1 MGDMPVNTLDTGLAN
16 VEVCSSNISFT
27 TVGKDGDPVL
37 MYRGY
42 SIYDLVRSGFEE
54 IVYLLLHDRLPN
66 RDQLDV
72 FCNTLKDNMTLNS
85 PVQDHLESYPA
96 HVQLMDLVLT
106 AFSYAR
112 MWDKDYMSDVWR
124 QIGADTTGRSR
135 LLLDAGIRM
144 GAKIPAIFCYGYRH
158 IHGKE
163 PIEPDRGLSYAGNIL
178 HMLGFDQEEDAV
190 RALNTTLILYLDH
203 TVNCSTFSALV
214 AESSG
219 VDPYGPHI
227 AASVALK
234 GVLHGGANDLAAALF
249 EDIKDPKKAKQ
260 YILGKLRKREIV
272 FGFGHRLA
280 HYKGL
285 VESRVKI
292 TEGLMRPLA
301 EKRQMGRLLEIYDA
315 VKETML
321 RERERA
327 PNLDF
332 PVALLY
338 KVLGLPTEINTP
350 IFQASRHFGWTA
362 NIIRQRDA
370 KGPLYRPKQ
379 KYTGPGPD
387 AMRTFVPLD
396 ERK

>member
-1 MGDMPVNTLDTGLAN
+1 
-16 VEVCSSNISFT
+16 
-27 TVGKDGDPVL
+27 
-37 MYRGY
+37 
-42 SIYDLVRSGFEE
+42 
-54 IVYLLLHDRLPN
+54 
-66 RDQLDV
+66 
-72 FCNTLKDNMTLNS
+72 
-85 PVQDHLESYPA
+85 
-96 HVQLMDLVLT
+96 
-106 AFSYAR
+106 
-112 MWDKDYMSDVWR
+112 MWGKDYMSDIWR
-124 QIGADTTGRSR
+124 QIGADTTERSR
-135 LLLDAGIRM
+135 LLLEAGIRM
-144 GAKIPAIFCYGYRH
+144 GAKIPTIFCYGYRH
-158 IHGKE
+158 INGKE
-163 PIEPDRGLSYAGNIL
+163 PIEPDRSLSYAGNIL
-178 HMLGFDQEEDAV
+178 HMLGIDQEEDII

-249 EDIKDPKKAKQ
+249 EDIDDPKKAKQ
-260 YILGKLRKREIV
+260 YILDKLRKREIV

-280 HYKGL
+280 HYKGM

-292 TEGLMRPLA
+292 AEGLMRPLA
-301 EKRQMGRLLEIYDA
+301 EKRQMGRLLEIYDV

-321 RERERA
+321 REKERA

-350 IFQASRHFGWTA
+350 IFQASRHFGWIA
-362 NIIRQRDA
+362 NIRRQRDA

-396 ERK
+396 ERE